1 MKAAVIE
8 RFEAPLVIREVDVP
22 VIGPEEVLIR
32 VRACGLCG
40 TDLKI
45 LSGKFSETPLPLIP
59 GHEIAGE
66 VHEVGNQVK
75 GVSVGVRVVVY
86 IYFSCGVCRFC
97 KAGRDS
103 LCEDSSGHIGFDVN
117 GGMAEFVKAPA
128 SSVMQFGSSL
138 SFPQAAALPDAASTV
153 FHALVTR
160 AGLKEGESLVILGV
174 GGLGL
179 NAVQIART
187 IGAKVFAVDIKDKHL
202 EKATERGAEV
212 ALNPDRDDIAE
223 AIQRESGRP
232 GADVVLELTG
242 HPQSMEQGLEWLGS
256 GGKLLVV
263 GYNLTHPSSVFSH
276 SLVRREVEIL
286 GCRAMTRRDLAETIK
301 WAEDKKIVP
310 VVDELIPLA
319 EINQAYDR
327 LKEGKVMGR
336 LILEP

>member
-66 VHEVGNQVK
+66 VQEIGSQVK
-75 GVSVGVRVVVY
+75 GVSVGDRVVVY

-128 SSVMQFGSSL
+128 SSVMHFGSSL

-160 AGLKEGESLVILGV
+160 AGLKAGESLVILGV

-202 EKATERGAEV
+202 EKATELGAEV
-212 ALNPDRDDIAE
+212 ALNHDRDDIVE
-223 AIQRESGRP
+223 AISHYTKLRKAGKEYIGKCPFHQENHPSLQVSQQKQVFYCFSCQRKG
-232 GADVVLELTG
+232 DVVNFIMQIENLDTKQACLFL
-242 HPQSMEQGLEWLGS
+242 SKGLD
-256 GGKLLVV
+256 
-263 GYNLTHPSSVFSH
+263 NT
-276 SLVRREVEIL
+276 
-286 GCRAMTRRDLAETIK
+286 
-301 WAEDKKIVP
+301 
-310 VVDELIPLA
+310 
-319 EINQAYDR
+319 
-327 LKEGKVMGR
+327 
-336 LILEP
+336 